1 MFCPNCGKEILGN
14 ENFCPHC
21 GKEASSSAL
30 LSKENN
36 GSHIGKIEP
45 PKIEIYRK
53 SAFYGFLNDF
63 KIYVDGI
70 EIGRIG
76 SGKKEVFSVEPGNH
90 KIKVKITWWWDH
102 SQEIAFTADNNTCTN
117 FQCSFSF
124 GLLGTLIGWGSLKSL
139 VKGGNVIDLKIC

>member
-53 SAFYGFLNDF
+53 SAFYGFLND
-63 KIYVDGI
+63 
-70 EIGRIG
+70 
-76 SGKKEVFSVEPGNH
+76 
-90 KIKVKITWWWDH
+90 
-102 SQEIAFTADNNTCTN
+102 
-117 FQCSFSF
+117 
-124 GLLGTLIGWGSLKSL
+124 L
-139 VKGGNVIDLKIC
+139 